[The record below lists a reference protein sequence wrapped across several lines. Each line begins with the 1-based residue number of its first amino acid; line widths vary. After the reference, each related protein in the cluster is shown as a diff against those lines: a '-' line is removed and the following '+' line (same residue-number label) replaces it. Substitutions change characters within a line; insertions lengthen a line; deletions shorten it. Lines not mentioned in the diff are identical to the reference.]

1 MNTNVASVLKKNR
14 RIIIT
19 DALLMLATIILCGG
33 IFLFFK
39 GFFDVKPSD
48 FTIEILAAL
57 MGSIITVLITMLLI
71 RRQGN
76 IRQVQ
81 AAASASMTKVFET
94 KLGLYREFIAEYI
107 CAALDGHLDAD
118 ELGKLEELALTV
130 TLLSRKASLNERDSD
145 LGRVICGFVLQLQLF
160 GLAKEVPESKYHLY
174 DRHFGENVAENESRR
189 LYSVV
194 DIIKLMKIE
203 LGTAQAIEY
212 SKQELEDKSEF
223 DWCEELLD
231 YRDYRDYRSN
241 EQS

>member
-1 MNTNVASVLKKNR
+1 MNTSVASVWKKNK

-19 DALLMLATIILCGG
+19 DALLMLATIIFCGG

-81 AAASASMTKVFET
+81 AAASLTKVFEA

-130 TLLSRKASLNERDSD
+130 TLLSRKVSPDGRDSD

-160 GLAKEVPESKYHLY
+160 GLAKGVPETKHHIY
-174 DRHFGENVAENESRR
+174 DRHFGENVAEDGSRK

-194 DIIKLMKIE
+194 DIIK
-203 LGTAQAIEY
+203 
-212 SKQELEDKSEF
+212 
-223 DWCEELLD
+223 
-231 YRDYRDYRSN
+231 
-241 EQS
+241 

>member
-1 MNTNVASVLKKNR
+1 MNTSVASVWKKNK

-81 AAASASMTKVFET
+81 AAASASLTKVFET

-130 TLLSRKASLNERDSD
+130 TLLSRKVSPDERDSD

-160 GLAKEVPESKYHLY
+160 GLAKEVPETKHHVY
-174 DRHFGENVAENESRR
+174 DRHFGENVAEDGSRR

-231 YRDYRDYRSN
+231 YRDYRGSERP
-241 EQS
+241 